1 MLLYSTLCHFSS
13 SYLQQP
19 QSSFSNTFNTWF
31 ISPVFSRFIKLWQSF
46 FKRWFFQRQS
56 QAVFSA
62 HVFHILCT
70 FGRTKFHLTRT
81 EIIEVLPF
89 KYHIMYLFPLNLY
102 LYESNLSETVSANS
116 KKLVSIFGPRQA
128 TWLKLLPMQ
137 SPMQVMWIPV
147 STKVTLEKV
156 D

>member
-19 QSSFSNTFNTWF
+19 QSSFSNTFNTWLF
-31 ISPVFSRFIKLWQSF
+31 HLYSQGF
-46 FKRWFFQRQS
+46 FKRWPFQRQS

-62 HVFHILCT
+62 HVLQILCT
-70 FGRTKFHLTRT
+70 FGRIKFHLTRT

-89 KYHIMYLFPLNLY
+89 KYHIMYLFPLSLC
-102 LYESNLSETVSANS
+102 LYESNLSETVSVNS
-116 KKLVSIFGPRQA
+116 KKLVSIFDPRQA

-137 SPMQVMWIPV
+137 SQMRVMWRPV
-147 STKVTLEKV
+147 STKATLEKV